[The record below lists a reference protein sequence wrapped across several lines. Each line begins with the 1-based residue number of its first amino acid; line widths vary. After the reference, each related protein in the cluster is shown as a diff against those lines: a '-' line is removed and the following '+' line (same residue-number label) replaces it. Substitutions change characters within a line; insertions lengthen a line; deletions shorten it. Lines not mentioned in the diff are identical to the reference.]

1 MVDIARWPHLAPSL
15 AELGQPGSR
24 YRVATPAL
32 ILDVDALDRNV
43 ARMAARAE
51 RAGLKLRPHAKSHK
65 SAFIARR
72 QIAAGAAGVCCAKLG
87 EAEALAEAG
96 IGSILVT
103 SPLAG
108 TVAARR
114 AAALSK
120 RLSDFA
126 VVVDNP
132 DNLRDLDGAA
142 AAAATRLDVVIDVD
156 VGLHRTGVADLQ
168 GAVALAQQIGATHH
182 LALRG
187 LQGYGGSWQHMKGRD
202 ARYAAV
208 EQGLTILATAVKS
221 LRAQGATIAQITG
234 GGTGTFAA
242 DAALGI
248 LNEVQTGSYVFMDA
262 QYRDALGDDD
272 DGQFDQSLFVQASAI
287 SANQPGFVT
296 IDAGLKAFATDAGP
310 PRPATAPFA
319 PGGYSF
325 FGDEHGRVLRPEGHS
340 ISIGDRIELV
350 PPHCDPNV
358 DKYDVYHVVSG
369 DRLVD
374 IVAIEAR
381 GRSQ

>member
-1 MVDIARWPHLAPSL
+1 MIDVARWPHLAPSL
-15 AELGQPGSR
+15 GELGQPGSR
-24 YRVATPAL
+24 HRVATPAL
-32 ILDVDALDRNV
+32 VLDVDALDRNI
-43 ARMAARAE
+43 ARMAERAK

-87 EAEALAEAG
+87 EAEALAAEG
-96 IGSILVT
+96 IDGILIT

-108 TVAARR
+108 PVAARR

-126 VVVDNP
+126 VVVDHP
-132 DNLRDLDGAA
+132 DGVHNLEAA
-142 AAAATRLDVVIDVD
+142 TAAATVHLNVVIDVD

-168 GAVALAQQIGATHH
+168 GAVALAQQIGASRQ
-182 LALRG
+182 LALTG
-187 LQGYGGSWQHMKGRD
+187 LQGYGGSWQHMKGCE

-221 LRAQGATIAQITG
+221 LKAQGAPVAQVTG

-248 LNEVQTGSYVFMDA
+248 LNEVQPGSYVFMDA
-262 QYRDALGDDD
+262 QYRDSLGDDD
-272 DGQFDQSLFVQASAI
+272 DGQFEQSLFVQGSVI
-287 SANQPGFVT
+287 SANQPSFVT

-325 FGDEHGRVLRPEGHS
+325 FGDEHGRVLRPEGHT
-340 ISIGDRIELV
+340 IAIGDRVELV

-374 IVAIEAR
+374 IVPIEAR